1 MIESAKRD
9 EEFTQMAHALMPFTS
24 ELGFE
29 VVEAKP
35 EKVLARAQ
43 WATERCTSGGLIHGG
58 YLMAVADAAG
68 AGCASLNLPQGAWMT
83 TIESKTNFFR
93 GVTEGFIE
101 IVTVPVYIGRTTITV
116 QTDIF
121 NDKGKLVSRTT
132 QSQYIIPSK

>member
-1 MIESAKRD
+1 MIELEKRD
-9 EEFTQMAHALMPFTS
+9 EQFTQMAYSLMPFTR

-43 WATERCTSGGLIHGG
+43 WAMERCTSGGMLHGG

-93 GVTEGFIE
+93 GVTEGAIE
-101 IVTVPVYIGRTTITV
+101 IVAIPVNIGRTTITL
-116 QTDIF
+116 QTDIL
-121 NDKGKLVSRTT
+121 NEKGKLVSRTT
-132 QSQYIIPSK
+132 QTQYIIPSK